1 MIYPIPNA
9 PIPNTVY
16 AGCDFGGECF
26 DVEVIYDPS
35 TNTIE
40 VLGEL
45 SHPVFPRALP
55 IELKGIAV

>member
-9 PIPNTVY
+9 VY

-45 SHPVFPRALP
+45 SRPVFPRALP
-55 IELKGIAV
+55 IEPKGIAV